1 MGNLVVR
8 VEMSEPV
15 LPVEVVPLTRVELN
29 QLQCVQVRRR
39 SGRRDVFCVSC
50 QCSARI
56 LQILERLLAIYTCQP
71 LHGMGM

>member
-1 MGNLVVR
+1 MGNLMLH
-8 VEMSEPV
+8 VELSKPL

-29 QLQCVQVRRR
+29 QLQGAQVRQQ

-50 QCSARI
+50 QCPARI
-56 LQILERLLAIYTCQP
+56 LQILERPLAIYTCQP